1 MWRELYH
8 ITCSANDG
16 FASSSHFY
24 RMRLYW
30 SVVRITTT
38 ASLFNSMSYFILYF
52 SLWCLSQVKHRVVE
66 SMSSATADAL
76 GNCIQSYFYFWY
88 NIFQA
93 IVLVIFL
100 YTCIWGYHF
109 PLMSIISRIK
119 NVTDLRRAWLF
130 YRLKRHLT
138 QQCQIYW
145 FYRKKTSF
153 WAHIRTHLKRTYEN
167 LIEICWTPLLHW
179 EIFAMLSASS
189 TVKNL

>member
-145 FYRKKTSF
+145 FYGKKNF
-153 WAHIRTHLKRTYEN
+153 I
-167 LIEICWTPLLHW
+167 
-179 EIFAMLSASS
+179 LSAYKDASKEDLWKFNWDLLNAS
-189 TVKNL
+189 TALRNLCYVERL